1 MPDQLGS
8 SPAGQTTRTTGQR
21 LAQVAHHLGTRLWSS
36 RRRRLSTLVA
46 SAVLLASAVAGGTY
60 LWWFQDPGA
69 QPGGKG
75 ARKLVIAY
83 IDALADGDMNEACK
97 LLHPRV
103 TTSMGQAEGGCP
115 GAMRAQIGDRLS
127 RKDRGRVAGI
137 DVGEATVEG
146 RTARVEVS
154 SGSSAAKKST
164 VIVERVDGRWRV
176 LED

>member
-8 SPAGQTTRTTGQR
+8 SPVGQTTRTAGQR
-21 LAQVAHHLGTRLWSS
+21 LAQVAHHLGIWLWSS

-46 SAVLLASAVAGGTY
+46 SAALLASAVAGGAY

-69 QPGGKG
+69 QPGEKG

-83 IDALADGDMNEACK
+83 IDALADGDMNEACR

-103 TTSMGQAEGGCP
+103 TASMGQAEGGCP

-127 RKDRGRVAGI
+127 REARGRVADI
-137 DVGEATVEG
+137 DVGKATVENKA
-146 RTARVEVS
+146 ARVEVS
-154 SGSSAAKKST
+154 SGGSAAKKST
-164 VIVERVDGRWRV
+164 VVVERVDGRWRV

>member
-8 SPAGQTTRTTGQR
+8 SPAGQTTRTSGQR
-21 LAQVAHHLGTRLWSS
+21 LANVARRLGSWLWSS

-46 SAVLLASAVAGGTY
+46 SAALLVSAATGGVY

-69 QPGGKG
+69 QPGEKG

-83 IDALADGDMNEACK
+83 IDALADGDMNEACR

-115 GAMRAQIGDRLS
+115 GAMRAQIGERLS
-127 RKDRGRVAGI
+127 RKDRSRVAGI
-137 DVGEATVEG
+137 DVGEAAVEG
-146 RTARVEVS
+146 KSARVEVS
-154 SGSSAAKKST
+154 SGGRTAKKST
-164 VIVERVDGRWRV
+164 VTVERVDGRWRV